1 MYSKRRQRRLINAE
15 INEILNNLLIK
26 QVLNKVEKKTRFPVC
41 DVMQLA
47 EIEDDVSKNK
57 ATKSVYQV
65 SIIKNIIGSLG
76 VTNGMKKILSDSVMV
91 QLNYDGLQDKV
102 AFKKFECLNN
112 AIYAMQ
118 VEGFTKENYE
128 RELKRA
134 FKMGK
139 NRYHKAGSLKKQKDK
154 QI

>member
-1 MYSKRRQRRLINAE
+1 MYINS
-15 INEILNNLLIK
+15 L
-26 QVLNKVEKKTRFPVC
+26 
-41 DVMQLA
+41 
-47 EIEDDVSKNK
+47 S

-65 SIIKNIIGSLG
+65 SIIKNIIGSIG

-102 AFKKFECLNN
+102 ASKKFECLNN
-112 AIYAMQ
+112 AIYEAMQ
-118 VEGFTKENYE
+118 VEGFSKGDYE

-139 NRYHKAGSLKKQKDK
+139 NRYHKAIDMDAEMTTAPTPTVGSAVTVPPPFQRSPASGA
-154 QI
+154 IVI

>member
-1 MYSKRRQRRLINAE
+1 
-15 INEILNNLLIK
+15 
-26 QVLNKVEKKTRFPVC
+26 
-41 DVMQLA
+41 MQLT

-57 ATKSVYQV
+57 DIYV
-65 SIIKNIIGSLG
+65 SIIKNIIGSIG

-112 AIYAMQ
+112 AIYEAMQ
-118 VEGFTKENYE
+118 VEGFTKGDYE